1 LWLAVHFGPRHVL
14 VTAAGQLTW
23 LVLIAL
29 LLSTL
34 SWTLRKRPSAEPLAP
49 GEIDLQTL
57 SSMGAAD
64 ILWVDARSK
73 AKFESRHIPGA
84 LLLNQA
90 EWESLASDFYD
101 QWQPGRQVVVYGE
114 VDSDNGQEV
123 ASRLRDESAIENV
136 WVLKGGYEAWRAR

>member
-1 LWLAVHFGPRHVL
+1 VHFGLSYVL
-14 VTAAGQLTW
+14 VTAVRQLTW

-34 SWTLRKRPSAEPLAP
+34 SWTLRNTRSAEPLAP

-57 SSMGAAD
+57 SSMRAAD

-73 AKFESRHIPGA
+73 AKFDSRHIPGA

-90 EWESLASDFYD
+90 DWESLVSNFYD

-123 ASRLRDESAIENV
+123 ASRLREESAIENV

>member
-1 LWLAVHFGPRHVL
+1 MHVPKRSL
-14 VTAAGQLTW
+14 RAG
-23 LVLIAL
+23 IFPERFF
-29 LLSTL
+29 S
-34 SWTLRKRPSAEPLAP
+34 
-49 GEIDLQTL
+49 
-57 SSMGAAD
+57 
-64 ILWVDARSK
+64 
-73 AKFESRHIPGA
+73 
-84 LLLNQA
+84 

>member
-1 LWLAVHFGPRHVL
+1 VARGALWSQARPCHSRASTDVAGPDR
-14 VTAAGQLTW
+14 
-23 LVLIAL
+23 
-29 LLSTL
+29 STL
-34 SWTLRKRPSAEPLAP
+34 VYSLLDTPKKAFGRTTRARRDRPANFEFD
-49 GEIDLQTL
+49 GRC
-57 SSMGAAD
+57 G

-90 EWESLASDFYD
+90 EWESLASDFYN